1 MAIFIKDKEITSI
14 KAKNKN
20 ITFIYKGSQL
30 IWEEIRSCYG
40 KSYYINNYP
49 WSNEDGWKNN
59 I

>member
-30 IWEEIRSCYG
+30 I
-40 KSYYINNYP
+40 
-49 WSNEDGWKNN
+49 
-59 I
+59 